1 MLLKEVKVKIKN
13 LLLKEK
19 EMKYQ
24 FIFLM
29 FTCISANAQEIVG
42 KWITVDDDTGKE
54 KSVVEVYEK
63 EDGKIYGK
71 IVDFLED
78 GADSDDTCD
87 HCKGDMKG
95 EKLMGF
101 EVLKGFEK
109 KGDKYEN
116 GKVTDPEAD
125 KTYDSKIWV
134 DEDDASILKVRGY
147 VSFIYRTQEWKR
159 KK

>member
-1 MLLKEVKVKIKN
+1 MIN
-13 LLLKEK
+13 
-19 EMKYQ
+19 
-24 FIFLM
+24 
-29 FTCISANAQEIVG
+29 CISVTSQDVKG

-63 EDGKIYGK
+63 KDGKIYGK
-71 IVDFLED
+71 IIEFLED

-116 GKVTDPEAD
+116 GKVTDPEEA
-125 KTYDSKIWV
+125 KIYDSKIWV
-134 DEDDASILKVRGY
+134 DEDEPDILKVRGY
-147 VSFIYRTQEWKR
+147 ISIMYRTQEWKR